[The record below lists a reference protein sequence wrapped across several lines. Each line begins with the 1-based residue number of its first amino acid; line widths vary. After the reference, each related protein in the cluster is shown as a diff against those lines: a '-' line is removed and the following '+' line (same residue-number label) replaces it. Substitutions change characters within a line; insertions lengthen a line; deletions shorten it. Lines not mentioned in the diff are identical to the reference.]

1 MFVRCIVRRLS
12 ILTGFL
18 LIAFFSDAQNNFLY
32 IQSDNNQP
40 YYIQVKDKIHSSN
53 GKGYL
58 LVPSLADGDYGIIL
72 GFPAGAYS
80 EYLFKFSVSGKPKG
94 FSLRINQ
101 EGEWMLM
108 DMVSMALIR
117 GESVPQST
125 AASPTDKQVQKI
137 SERTTDSGIEQVFK
151 IKNGNRLENLVIVI
165 PFPKSGSIR
174 EATKKNNP

>member
-137 SERTTDSGIEQVFK
+137 SERTIDSGIEQVFK